1 MSDSPAALRVSP
13 DRRILKVDWG
23 DGKIDA
29 LSAEYLRVFSRS
41 AEVRGHGDA
50 ERKIV
55 GGKRHVTIAGIE
67 PVGGYAVR
75 IIFDDG
81 HDSGLYAWD
90 YLRELAARHDA
101 NWAEYLENLA
111 ARGLGRD

>member
-1 MSDSPAALRVSP
+1 MSAAPAALRVSA
-13 DRRILKVDWG
+13 DCRSLHVVWG
-23 DGKIDA
+23 EGAADE

-55 GGKRHVTIAGIE
+55 GGKRDVAISGVE
-67 PVGGYAVR
+67 PVGSYAIR

-81 HDSGLYAWD
+81 HDSGLYSWD
-90 YLRELAARHDA
+90 YLRELVAGRDL
-101 NWAEYLENLA
+101 NWADYLKALG
-111 ARGLGRD
+111 ARGLTRD